1 MPGPRRMP
9 STISPTIVGC
19 RNRLIV
25 KWLRVARTSRIVSC
39 WKSASVP
46 AIARLKRDNRIKSLT
61 AGALASSTHSQRN
74 AAAWEQQRR
83 PRLRGRL
90 LGPFR
95 AVPARLV
102 LGHDDAEVEDTVVRV
117 WVVPDAPSFR
127 QNLVEL
133 DLQGPATTRGRG
145 ETMKRDAVV
154 LRYDR

>member
-1 MPGPRRMP
+1 MP

-46 AIARLKRDNRIKSLT
+46 AIAGLKRDNRIKSLT
-61 AGALASSTHSQRN
+61 AGAVASSTHSQRK

-95 AVPARLV
+95 AVPAHFV
-102 LGHDDAEVEDTVVRV
+102 LGHDDAKVEESVVRLR
-117 WVVPDAPSFR
+117 VVPEASPFR
-127 QNLVEL
+127 QNLVER
-133 DLQGPATTRGRG
+133 DMRGPASARGRR
-145 ETMKRDAVV
+145 EIMKRDAVV
-154 LRYDR
+154 LRCDR

>member
-1 MPGPRRMP
+1 MP

-46 AIARLKRDNRIKSLT
+46 AIAGLKRDNRIKSLT
-61 AGALASSTHSQRN
+61 AGAVASSTHSQRR
-74 AAAWEQQRR
+74 AAAWESQRR
-83 PRLRGRL
+83 PRLRARS

-95 AVPARLV
+95 AVPADFV
-102 LGHDDAEVEDTVVRV
+102 LGHDDAEVEDAVRV
-117 WVVPDAPSFR
+117 WIVSDAPPFR

-133 DLQGPATTRGRG
+133 DLHGPAMTRRTPRDYETRRRG
-145 ETMKRDAVV
+145 SPVR
-154 LRYDR
+154 